1 MNNRR
6 TNPVALIFSVLA
18 CLICLGGLIA
28 AISLA
33 GYPGTLSLVVF
44 AAAVVVGL
52 FTYGFGEIINL
63 LSQIRDNTSM
73 QAKAAAPVFDE
84 LPTL

>member
-6 TNPVALIFSVLA
+6 TNTVALIFSVLA
-18 CLICLGGLIA
+18 GLICLGGLIV
-28 AISLA
+28 AIYLA
-33 GYPGTLSLVVF
+33 DYPGTLSLVVF
-44 AAAVVVGL
+44 VAAVVVGL